1 MSVYLNRPD
10 LVRFI
15 DKDVLAANILSPN
28 SINDL
33 KTLPSVTDKAD
44 ITPQEDGPATIDVVV
59 KKPNFWTF
67 TGDYYLQ
74 FLQNYVSEN
83 WYKGWRKQL
92 FYGCKCNYSS
102 KLQQQAKVKWDNKL
116 ELKLG
121 FQTSKGDSIHRFK
134 TSEDLIRYTSKF
146 GLQATK
152 KWYYTLQLIASTQ
165 FMRGF
170 KNNDPKIYSSFIA
183 PLNVNLSVGM
193 DYNVSFFKEKLKGT
207 IQVRSAVNS
216 LPMSCS
222 VLWKGFKPY
231 LSANSGR

>member
-1 MSVYLNRPD
+1 MFIELLNR
-10 LVRFI
+10 
-15 DKDVLAANILSPN
+15 LSPN

-83 WYKGWRKQL
+83 WYKG
-92 FYGCKCNYSS
+92 GESNYSMVAS
-102 KLQQQAKVKWDNKL
+102 AIIQANYNNKQKVKWDNKL

-146 GLQATK
+146 GLQASK
-152 KWYYTLQLIASTQ
+152 KWY
-165 FMRGF
+165 
-170 KNNDPKIYSSFIA
+170 
-183 PLNVNLSVGM
+183 
-193 DYNVSFFKEKLKGT
+193 
-207 IQVRSAVNS
+207 
-216 LPMSCS
+216 
-222 VLWKGFKPY
+222 
-231 LSANSGR
+231 